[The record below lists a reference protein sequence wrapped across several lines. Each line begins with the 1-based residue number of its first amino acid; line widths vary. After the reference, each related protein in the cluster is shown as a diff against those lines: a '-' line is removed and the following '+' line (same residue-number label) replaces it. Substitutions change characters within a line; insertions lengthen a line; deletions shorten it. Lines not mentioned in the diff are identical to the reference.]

1 MNEKVIVDKIISL
14 SLDDIFFDVDYLL
27 ENKQFEKEEKIEL
40 ENNIS
45 IKNEYDNNIFI
56 SCETT
61 KHVFFSLEPFHKLL
75 KPNESLNLSIK
86 FIFTIEDLE
95 QKDILDNK
103 LKIKICLGSKREDLI
118 ESNIQKLLINR
129 LNQQKEPFEKT
140 LNIYIIYNCMKL
152 IIDKSDLILR
162 NKKNIEYIKINN
174 YQDKKLY
181 NLLISEDNL
190 SKTNEKIKIFQNI
203 EKIKIHNYKIINQNS
218 LNLFPNMKKL
228 TLRKCHNCILKFPED
243 KCFKLKNIK
252 FERLKLI
259 SESVAFILTE
269 LLKNKS
275 ISHNLET
282 LSFRK
287 NQISYIDI
295 NSSFIELCK
304 DYLVDNDLDEYSF
317 SNNLNFK
324 NLKEFD
330 LENNSI
336 YHFPSNNINFFPT
349 LKVLNLS
356 YNNFTYPIDYNA
368 LKNYKIGKNVLFIF
382 TANLFVSKYE
392 MRNIYFQ
399 ELNSKFQKINY
410 PINRLNL
417 DYLFGKKNFH
427 FFKELNLNNYQDTIK
442 YLNLGYCN
450 LSNENII
457 DFFKNRFIIPN
468 LKELNLKG
476 NLLNDDFFILYI
488 KNEVHLILKNLKLLN
503 VSDNEMIQF
512 QELNDFYNFISVVK
526 LTKFII
532 YHTKFEDY
540 IINNLKLIIK
550 DSKAKKKVNNNKSEN
565 INSLISKNDIFNKFL
580 KFIQEENQKLYISI
594 MNKKSINTY
603 KKYIG
608 NYSNNIVIK

>member
-14 SLDDIFFDVDYLL
+14 NLDDIFFDVDYLL

-427 FFKELNLNNYQDTIK
+427 LFKELNLNNYQDTIK

-540 IINNLKLIIK
+540 IINNIKLIIK

>member
-61 KHVFFSLEPFHKLL
+61 KYVFFSLEPFHKLL

-129 LNQQKEPFEKT
+129 LNQQNEPFVKT
-140 LNIYIIYNCMKL
+140 LNIYIIYNCVKL
-152 IIDKSDLILR
+152 IIDKSDLTLR

-181 NLLISEDNL
+181 NLLISENNL
-190 SKTNEKIKIFQNI
+190 SKTNKKIKIFQNI

-275 ISHNLET
+275 ISHNLEA

-382 TANLFVSKYE
+382 TANLFV
-392 MRNIYFQ
+392 
-399 ELNSKFQKINY
+399 
-410 PINRLNL
+410 PNR
-417 DYLFGKKNFH
+417 GRRCCCH
-427 FFKELNLNNYQDTIK
+427 
-442 YLNLGYCN
+442 
-450 LSNENII
+450 
-457 DFFKNRFIIPN
+457 
-468 LKELNLKG
+468 
-476 NLLNDDFFILYI
+476 
-488 KNEVHLILKNLKLLN
+488 
-503 VSDNEMIQF
+503 
-512 QELNDFYNFISVVK
+512 
-526 LTKFII
+526 
-532 YHTKFEDY
+532 
-540 IINNLKLIIK
+540 
-550 DSKAKKKVNNNKSEN
+550 
-565 INSLISKNDIFNKFL
+565 
-580 KFIQEENQKLYISI
+580 
-594 MNKKSINTY
+594 
-603 KKYIG
+603 
-608 NYSNNIVIK
+608 

>member
-14 SLDDIFFDVDYLL
+14 NLDDIFFDVDYLL

-45 IKNEYDNNIFI
+45 IKNEYDNNIYI

-512 QELNDFYNFISVVK
+512 QELNDFYNFISIVK

-580 KFIQEENQKLYISI
+580 KFIQEENQKLCVSI

>member
-14 SLDDIFFDVDYLL
+14 NLDDIFFDVDYLL

-45 IKNEYDNNIFI
+45 IKNEYDNNIYI

-540 IINNLKLIIK
+540 IINNIKLIIK

>member
-14 SLDDIFFDVDYLL
+14 NLDDIFFDVDYLL

-540 IINNLKLIIK
+540 IINNIKLIIK

-580 KFIQEENQKLYISI
+580 KFIQEENQKLCVSI

>member
-14 SLDDIFFDVDYLL
+14 NLDDIFFDVDYLL

-61 KHVFFSLEPFHKLL
+61 KYVFFSLEPFHKLL

-336 YHFPSNNINFFPT
+336 YHFPSNNINFFPS

-427 FFKELNLNNYQDTIK
+427 LFKELNLNNYQDTIK

-457 DFFKNRFIIPN
+457 DFFKNKFIIPN

-540 IINNLKLIIK
+540 IINNIKLIIK

>member
-14 SLDDIFFDVDYLL
+14 NLDDIFFDVDYLL

-512 QELNDFYNFISVVK
+512 QELNDFYNFISIVK

-580 KFIQEENQKLYISI
+580 KFIQEENQKLCVSI

>member
-1 MNEKVIVDKIISL
+1 
-14 SLDDIFFDVDYLL
+14 
-27 ENKQFEKEEKIEL
+27 
-40 ENNIS
+40 
-45 IKNEYDNNIFI
+45 
-56 SCETT
+56 
-61 KHVFFSLEPFHKLL
+61 
-75 KPNESLNLSIK
+75 
-86 FIFTIEDLE
+86 
-95 QKDILDNK
+95 
-103 LKIKICLGSKREDLI
+103 
-118 ESNIQKLLINR
+118 
-129 LNQQKEPFEKT
+129 
-140 LNIYIIYNCMKL
+140 
-152 IIDKSDLILR
+152 
-162 NKKNIEYIKINN
+162 
-174 YQDKKLY
+174 
-181 NLLISEDNL
+181 
-190 SKTNEKIKIFQNI
+190 
-203 EKIKIHNYKIINQNS
+203 
-218 LNLFPNMKKL
+218 
-228 TLRKCHNCILKFPED
+228 
-243 KCFKLKNIK
+243 
-252 FERLKLI
+252 
-259 SESVAFILTE
+259 
-269 LLKNKS
+269 
-275 ISHNLET
+275 
-282 LSFRK
+282 
-287 NQISYIDI
+287 
-295 NSSFIELCK
+295 
-304 DYLVDNDLDEYSF
+304 
-317 SNNLNFK
+317 
-324 NLKEFD
+324 
-330 LENNSI
+330 
-336 YHFPSNNINFFPT
+336 
-349 LKVLNLS
+349 
-356 YNNFTYPIDYNA
+356 
-368 LKNYKIGKNVLFIF
+368 
-382 TANLFVSKYE
+382 

-427 FFKELNLNNYQDTIK
+427 LFKELNLNNYQDTIK

>member
-61 KHVFFSLEPFHKLL
+61 KYVFFSLEPFHKLL

-129 LNQQKEPFEKT
+129 LNQQNEPFVKT
-140 LNIYIIYNCMKL
+140 LNIYVIYNCVKL
-152 IIDKSDLILR
+152 IIDKSDLTLR

-181 NLLISEDNL
+181 NLLISENNL
-190 SKTNEKIKIFQNI
+190 SKTNKKIKIFQNI

-324 NLKEFD
+324 HLKEFD

-336 YHFPSNNINFFPT
+336 YHFPSNNINFFPS

-427 FFKELNLNNYQDTIK
+427 LFKELNLNNYQDTIK

-457 DFFKNRFIIPN
+457 DFFKNKFIIPN

>member
-14 SLDDIFFDVDYLL
+14 NLDDIFFDVDYLL
-27 ENKQFEKEEKIEL
+27 ENKQLEKEEKFEL
-40 ENNIS
+40 ENNALY

-95 QKDILDNK
+95 KKDILDNK

-129 LNQQKEPFEKT
+129 LNQQKEPFEKI
-140 LNIYIIYNCMKL
+140 LNIYIIYNCVKL
-152 IIDKSDLILR
+152 IIDKSELILR
-162 NKKNIEYIKINN
+162 NKNNIEYIKINN

-190 SKTNEKIKIFQNI
+190 SQKNEKIKIFQNI
-203 EKIKIHNYKIINQNS
+203 EKIKIYNYKIINQNS

-228 TLRKCHNCILKFPED
+228 TLRKCHYCILKFPED
-243 KCFKLKNIK
+243 KCFKVKNIK

-336 YHFPSNNINFFPT
+336 YHFPSNNINFFPS

-368 LKNYKIGKNVLFIF
+368 LKNYKIGKNVLLIF

-399 ELNSKFQKINY
+399 ELNSKFQKIIY

-427 FFKELNLNNYQDTIK
+427 LFKELNLNNYQDTIK

-550 DSKAKKKVNNNKSEN
+550 DSKAKKK
-565 INSLISKNDIFNKFL
+565 SK
-580 KFIQEENQKLYISI
+580 
-594 MNKKSINTY
+594 
-603 KKYIG
+603 
-608 NYSNNIVIK
+608 

>member
-14 SLDDIFFDVDYLL
+14 NLDDIFFDVDYLL

>member
-14 SLDDIFFDVDYLL
+14 NLDDIFFDVDYLL

-540 IINNLKLIIK
+540 IINNIKLIIK